1 MNVIV
6 TGYAGFIGFHL
17 TKKLLNFQNINQIL
31 CIDNF
36 NNYYEVDLKY
46 ARHNEIANF
55 DTKKKCIFFK
65 IDISNK
71 KKLFDK
77 MNNFKI
83 DYIFN
88 LAAQAGINYSV
99 THPEK
104 YIKSNIIGFF
114 NIIEL
119 SKEKKIKT
127 LFYASTSSVYGN
139 LNKKKYA
146 EKDLNNKPLQLYAA
160 TKISNEVLS
169 KAYSNL
175 YHFNSIGLRFFT
187 VYGSWGRP
195 DMAIFKFCKNILN
208 NSPIIIYR
216 NKNKPVFRDF
226 TYVDDIVN
234 SITLLFKEYSKQKY
248 KNLGLSE
255 VFNIGN
261 GSPVNIEK
269 MISYLETLLNK
280 KSIKSYQSLKNAEMI
295 KTSCDNKKLYSKIKF
310 SPKVDIQ
317 SGLRKFVSW
326 YKKYYNDKY

>member
-1 MNVIV
+1 MNVII

-17 TKKLLNFQNINQIL
+17 TKQLIDINSISQIF

-46 ARHNEIANF
+46 ARHNEIKKLDIN
-55 DTKKKCIFFK
+55 KKCKFFK
-65 IDISNK
+65 IDLSNK
-71 KKLFDK
+71 KKLFDNMK
-77 MNNFKI
+77 NYKI

-88 LAAQAGINYSV
+88 LAAQAGINYSIS
-99 THPEK
+99 HPEK

-119 SKEKKIKT
+119 SKEKKIKS

-169 KAYSNL
+169 EAYSNL

-195 DMAIFKFCKNILN
+195 DMAIFKFCKNI
-208 NSPIIIYR
+208 
-216 NKNKPVFRDF
+216 
-226 TYVDDIVN
+226 
-234 SITLLFKEYSKQKY
+234 
-248 KNLGLSE
+248 
-255 VFNIGN
+255 
-261 GSPVNIEK
+261 
-269 MISYLETLLNK
+269 
-280 KSIKSYQSLKNAEMI
+280 IK
-295 KTSCDNKKLYSKIKF
+295 
-310 SPKVDIQ
+310 
-317 SGLRKFVSW
+317 
-326 YKKYYNDKY
+326 